1 MKKYVLAIVLSTI
14 SLFASQVEQT
24 KDSRDGINMPKE
36 SKEYMKM
43 VNEAYQSQI
52 TVTVVKDS
60 NESK

>member
-1 MKKYVLAIVLSTI
+1 MKKYVLAIAICTVAI
-14 SLFASQVEQT
+14 FAAQSEPV

-43 VNEAYQSQI
+43 VNEAYQMPI
-52 TVTVVKDS
+52 NRTVVKDS